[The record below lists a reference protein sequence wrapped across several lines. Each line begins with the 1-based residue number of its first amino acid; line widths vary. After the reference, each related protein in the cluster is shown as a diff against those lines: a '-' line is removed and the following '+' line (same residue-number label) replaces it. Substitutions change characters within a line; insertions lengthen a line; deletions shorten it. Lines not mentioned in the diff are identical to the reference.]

1 MSSGSA
7 PQTTQG
13 LPEEMGLGVARDR
26 QCNPSPLECAG
37 DTLRQLLHVDSN
49 TAGGAREW
57 RCLAAQAADLLP
69 LELGPEFDRD
79 IVNFKASTLAS
90 WREPCLGLLAEIDE
104 RVATQTSAAAD
115 GVSSYEPPPTARDDQ
130 SFGPS
135 SSPTPIPFAQYM
147 ALATSLLALCVGM
160 PVALR

>member
-57 RCLAAQAADLLP
+57 RCLAAQAADLLL
-69 LELGPEFDRD
+69 LELVPKLDRV
-79 IVNFKASTLAS
+79 IANFKASTLAS
-90 WREPCLGLLAEIDE
+90 RREPCLGLHAELDE
-104 RVATQTSAAAD
+104 CVATQTSAAAAWGLQLRAAAD
-115 GVSSYEPPPTARDDQ
+115 GPR
-130 SFGPS
+130 
-135 SSPTPIPFAQYM
+135 
-147 ALATSLLALCVGM
+147 
-160 PVALR
+160 